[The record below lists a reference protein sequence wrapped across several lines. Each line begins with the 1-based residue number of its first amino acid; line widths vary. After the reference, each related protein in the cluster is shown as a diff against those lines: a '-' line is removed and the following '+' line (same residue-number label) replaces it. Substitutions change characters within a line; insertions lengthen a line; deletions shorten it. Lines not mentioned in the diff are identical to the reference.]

1 MDTPR
6 SIVTHLLTRPMPL
19 AELGAATGVSLPT
32 LRRAVHELQTAG
44 WVRIVGRAEA
54 TGGRPANLFGVDPSR
69 YTLVG
74 VHLEHPGMRLV
85 ATDLAGAVLD
95 ERVPEGVQSL
105 EPDAVHAIVLDYL
118 ASLRERLPERALLG
132 LGLAS
137 PGFIDPQSGA
147 VITIGRVPNWNH
159 LPLAQRLG
167 DASGLPVTIGNDVDA
182 MAAVEFAANGVP
194 RTYAYVGFSEGVKF
208 SLFLD
213 GKPYVGPFGNAG
225 LVDPR
230 LLSACGDRAGAPDVL
245 TVHGLADRY
254 LERAGAGGARRVRT
268 HAEARGVGAHAD
280 ARERF
285 LAVLDLAESG
295 DPDAAELVGW
305 MTEMLGA
312 QIAVFV
318 LLLQPELLVLGGA
331 LAGASDRLL
340 GAIDGVARRGLPTL
354 LDNNLVVRRARAVAP
369 NAAAVGAT
377 RVFLDRFLAADAPPL
392 ASFGD

>member
-6 SIVTHLLTRPMPL
+6 SIVTHLLTRPLSL

-32 LRRAVHELQTAG
+32 LRRAVHDLQAAR

-54 TGGRPANLFGVDPSR
+54 TGGRPANLFGIDPGWHA
-69 YTLVG
+69 LVG
-74 VHLEHPGMRLV
+74 IHLEHPGMRLV
-85 ATDLAGAVLD
+85 ATDLTGDVLD
-95 ERVPEGVQSL
+95 ERVPAGVESL

-118 ASLRERLPERALLG
+118 AALRERLPERTLLG

-147 VITIGRVPNWNH
+147 VIAIGRVPNWNH

-182 MAAVEFAANGVP
+182 MAALDFAANGVP

-213 GKPYVGPFGNAG
+213 GRPYVGPFGNAG
-225 LVDPR
+225 LVDAR
-230 LLSACGDRAGAPDVL
+230 LLAPCSDHAVARDVL

-254 LERAGAGGARRVRT
+254 LERAGSAGARSVRA
-268 HAEARGVGAHAD
+268 HAQARGVGAHAD

-305 MTEMLGA
+305 MTEMLGT
-312 QIAVFV
+312 QIAAFV

-340 GAIDGVARRGLPTL
+340 GAIEGVARRSLPTL
-354 LDNNLVVRRARAVAP
+354 LDNNLVVRRARAVAA

-377 RVFLDRFLAADAPPL
+377 RVFLDRFLTADASSLTSL
-392 ASFGD
+392 AG

>member
-6 SIVTHLLTRPMPL
+6 SIVNHLLTHPMPL

-32 LRRAVHELQTAG
+32 LRRAVADLQRAG
-44 WVRIVGRAEA
+44 WVRIVGRVEA
-54 TGGRPANLFGVDPSR
+54 TGGRPANLYGVDPAHH
-69 YTLVG
+69 TLVG

-85 ATDLAGAVLD
+85 ATDLAGEVLD
-95 ERVPEGVQSL
+95 ERVPEGVGSL
-105 EPDAVHAIVLDYL
+105 EPDAVHALVLDYL
-118 ASLRERLPERALLG
+118 AALRERLPARRLLG
-132 LGLAS
+132 MGLAS
-137 PGFIDPQSGA
+137 PGFIDPQSGV

-182 MAAVEFAANGVP
+182 MAAAEFGANGVP
-194 RTYAYVGFSEGVKF
+194 RSYAYVGFSEGVKF
-208 SLFLD
+208 SMFLD
-213 GKPYVGPFGNAG
+213 GKAYVGPFGNAG

-230 LLSACGDRAGAPDVL
+230 LLAACGARAAAPDLL

-254 LERAGAGGARRVRT
+254 LERAEPAGARRVR
-268 HAEARGVGAHAD
+268 AHAG

-285 LAVLDLAESG
+285 LAVLDLAEDG
-295 DPDAAELVGW
+295 DRDADELVGW

-340 GAIDGVARRGLPTL
+340 AAIDAAARRGLPTL
-354 LDNNLVVRRARAVAP
+354 LDNNLVLRRARAVAP

-377 RVFLDRFLAADAPPL
+377 RVFLDRFLAAEAPPL
-392 ASFGD
+392 SSRGG

>member
-6 SIVTHLLTRPMPL
+6 SIVTHLLARPMSL

-32 LRRAVHELQTAG
+32 LRRAVHDLVEAR

-54 TGGRPANLFGVDPSR
+54 TGGRPANLFGIDPGR
-69 YTLVG
+69 HTLVG

-85 ATDLAGAVLD
+85 ATDLAGEVLD
-95 ERVPEGVQSL
+95 ERVPQGVESL

-118 ASLRERLPERALLG
+118 ASLRERLPERAWLG

-137 PGFIDPQSGA
+137 PGFIDPHSGA
-147 VITIGRVPNWNH
+147 VIAIGRVPNWNH

-182 MAAVEFAANGVP
+182 MAAVDFAANGVP

-230 LLSACGDRAGAPDVL
+230 LLAACGERAEAADVL

-254 LERAGAGGARRVRT
+254 LARTGSAGARRLQE
-268 HAEARGVGAHAD
+268 HAEARGVGVRAD

-340 GAIDGVARRGLPTL
+340 AAIDGVVRRRLPTL
-354 LDNNLVVRRARAVAP
+354 LDNNLLVRRARTVAP

-377 RVFLDRFLAADAPPL
+377 RVFLDRFLAADGPPL
-392 ASFGD
+392 SSLGV

>member
-1 MDTPR
+1 
-6 SIVTHLLTRPMPL
+6 
-19 AELGAATGVSLPT
+19 
-32 LRRAVHELQTAG
+32 
-44 WVRIVGRAEA
+44 
-54 TGGRPANLFGVDPSR
+54 
-69 YTLVG
+69 
-74 VHLEHPGMRLV
+74 V
-85 ATDLAGAVLD
+85 ATDVVGEVLD
-95 ERVPEGVQSL
+95 ERVPEGVESL
-105 EPDAVHAIVLDYL
+105 VPDAVHAIVLDYL
-118 ASLRERLPERALLG
+118 TALRERLPDRTLLG

-137 PGFIDPQSGA
+137 PGFIDPQSGT

-182 MAAVEFAANGVP
+182 MAAVEFGANGDP

-208 SLFLD
+208 SMFLS
-213 GKPYVGPFGNAG
+213 GKPYVGAFGNAG
-225 LVDPR
+225 LVNPR
-230 LLSACGDRAGAPDVL
+230 LLAACSDRPGAADVL
-245 TVHGLADRY
+245 TVHGLAERY
-254 LERAGAGGARRVRT
+254 LERAGPAGARRVR
-268 HAEARGVGAHAD
+268 AQAD
-280 ARERF
+280 ARARF
-285 LAVLDLAESG
+285 LAVLHLAENG

-312 QIAVFV
+312 QIAAFV

-392 ASFGD
+392 ASFGA

>member
-6 SIVTHLLTRPMPL
+6 SIVTHLLTRPMSL

-32 LRRAVHELQTAG
+32 LRRAVHDLVEARWL
-44 WVRIVGRAEA
+44 RIVGRAEA
-54 TGGRPANLFGVDPSR
+54 TGGRPANLFGIDPTR
-69 YTLVG
+69 HVLVG

-85 ATDLAGAVLD
+85 AADLAGGVLD
-95 ERVPEGVQSL
+95 ERVPEGVESL

-118 ASLRERLPERALLG
+118 ASLRLRLADRALLG

-167 DASGLPVTIGNDVDA
+167 DASALPVTIGNDVDA
-182 MAAVEFAANGVP
+182 MAAVEFAANGVSG
-194 RTYAYVGFSEGVKF
+194 TYAYVGFSEGIKF
-208 SLFLD
+208 SVFLD
-213 GKPYVGPFGNAG
+213 GRPYVGPFGNAG

-230 LLSACGDRAGAPDVL
+230 LLAACGDRAATPDLL
-245 TVHGLADRY
+245 TVHGLAERY
-254 LERAGAGGARRVRT
+254 LERARPAGAGRVR
-268 HAEARGVGAHAD
+268 ALGE

-295 DPDAAELVGW
+295 DPDAEELVGW
-305 MTEMLGA
+305 MTEMLGT
-312 QIAVFV
+312 QIAAFV

-340 GAIDGVARRGLPTL
+340 AAIDGVARRHLPTL
-354 LDNNLVVRRARAVAP
+354 LDNNLVVRRARAVTP
-369 NAAAVGAT
+369 DAAALGAT
-377 RVFLDRFLAADAPPL
+377 RVFLDRFLAADGPPL
-392 ASFGD
+392 SSLGT

>member
-1 MDTPR
+1 MVADATPAMDTPR
-6 SIVTHLLTRPMPL
+6 SIVTHLLARPMSL

-32 LRRAVHELQTAG
+32 LRRAVYDLVEARWL
-44 WVRIVGRAEA
+44 RIVGRAQA
-54 TGGRPANLFGVDPSR
+54 TGGRPANLFGIDPTR
-69 YTLVG
+69 HVLIG

-85 ATDLAGAVLD
+85 AADLTGEVLD
-95 ERVPEGVQSL
+95 ERVPEGVESL

-118 ASLRERLPERALLG
+118 ASLRVRLAGRALLG

-147 VITIGRVPNWNH
+147 VLTIGRVPNWNH

-182 MAAVEFAANGVP
+182 MAAVEFAANGVAG
-194 RTYAYVGFSEGVKF
+194 TYAYVGFSEGVKF
-208 SLFLD
+208 SVFLD
-213 GKPYVGPFGNAG
+213 GRPYVGRFGNAG

-230 LLSACGDRAGAPDVL
+230 LLAACGDRAATPDLL
-245 TVHGLADRY
+245 TVHGLAERY
-254 LERAGAGGARRVRT
+254 LERARPAGARRVR
-268 HAEARGVGAHAD
+268 ALGE

-295 DPDAAELVGW
+295 DPDAEELVGW
-305 MTEMLGA
+305 MTEMLGT
-312 QIAVFV
+312 QIAAFV

-340 GAIDGVARRGLPTL
+340 AAIDGVARRHLPTL
-354 LDNNLVVRRARAVAP
+354 LDNNLVVRCARAVTP
-369 NAAAVGAT
+369 DAAALGAT

-392 ASFGD
+392 SRLGV